1 MVRRAAGGRPGSGRQ
16 QSELALSL
24 HQVLMRLPS
33 SLSSSWV
40 LRTLR
45 THRAVVG
52 QDPGFPLEESEL
64 CALPEHRA

>member
-1 MVRRAAGGRPGSGRQ
+1 MGGWDLEK

-33 SLSSSWV
+33 SLSFSWV
-40 LRTLR
+40 LRILR

-52 QDPGFPLEESEL
+52 QDPGFPLQESEL
-64 CALPEHRA
+64 CALP